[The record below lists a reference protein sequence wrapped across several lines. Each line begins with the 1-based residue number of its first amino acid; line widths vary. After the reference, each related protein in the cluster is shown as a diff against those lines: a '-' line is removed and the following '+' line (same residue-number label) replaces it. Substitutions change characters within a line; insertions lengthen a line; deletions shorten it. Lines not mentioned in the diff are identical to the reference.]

1 VTVTF
6 TVHVEQAHDGGPLTL
21 EIQRF
26 DPLTRWQFSSLYRQ
40 QIGAAGSFTTAWTPP
55 SVGRWRAHAR
65 FFGTRF
71 SSFSKSTWVN
81 LRVAEPLG

>member
-1 VTVTF
+1 MTF
-6 TVHVEQAHDGGPLTL
+6 TVHVAQAHDGGPLTL

-26 DPLTRWQFSSLYRQ
+26 DPLARWQFSTLYRQ
-40 QIGAAGSFTTAWTPP
+40 QIGADGNFTTTWQPP

-71 SSFSKSTWVN
+71 SSFSESAWLNV
-81 LRVAEPLG
+81 RVAEPLG